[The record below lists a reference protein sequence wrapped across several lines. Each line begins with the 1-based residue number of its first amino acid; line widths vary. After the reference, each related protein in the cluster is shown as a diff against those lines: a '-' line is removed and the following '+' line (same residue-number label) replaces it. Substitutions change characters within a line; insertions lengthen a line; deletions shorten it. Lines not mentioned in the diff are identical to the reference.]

1 MRGRLGGG
9 VEDGNRHR
17 FAHWDGKR
25 RMQDSADL
33 KGIEKLYIVIQ
44 WQWLGFFFYG
54 IKNPHYL

>member
-1 MRGRLGGG
+1 M
-9 VEDGNRHR
+9 EDGNRHR